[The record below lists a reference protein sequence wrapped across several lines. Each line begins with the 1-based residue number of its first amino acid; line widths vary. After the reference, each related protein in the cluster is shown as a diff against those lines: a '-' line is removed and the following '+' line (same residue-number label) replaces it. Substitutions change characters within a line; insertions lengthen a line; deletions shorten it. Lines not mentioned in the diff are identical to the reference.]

1 MVLLVQELDLLN
13 RQVQEGEVVP
23 DDDRRLGSFAAHR
36 GAEATVQLDDDQL
49 IQHRLDGGSGRVVQ
63 LLVGQDCVRRQL
75 GNLVPFDGLD
85 FDRKGPFETKGLF
98 YKTFTIPFYG
108 KGENLRSAVP

>member
-36 GAEATVQLDDDQL
+36 SAEATVQLDDHQL
-49 IQHRLDGGSGRVVQ
+49 VQHRLDGGCGW
-63 LLVGQDCVRRQL
+63 
-75 GNLVPFDGLD
+75 
-85 FDRKGPFETKGLF
+85 
-98 YKTFTIPFYG
+98 
-108 KGENLRSAVP
+108 